1 MKKTLFALLFSTRV
15 INLISWLNRKRVPII
30 CYHSVTSDAAP
41 VARDPH
47 KQHIPETLFL
57 SHLDYLQGHHNVIS
71 LSEYVEARRKKRR
84 LPDRS
89 VVLTFDDGFEDFYSV
104 AAPHLY
110 ERKLPVTVFIITD
123 RAFGRFV
130 PEGESFL
137 SWDQIRELAAGGV
150 EIGSHSC
157 SHLPLSGLSREEVT
171 KELSESRA
179 LLHSNV
185 GCAPVSLS
193 YPFGQTS
200 ESISRLA
207 QSMGFTCAIASDS
220 GPNTEDA
227 SIFLLSR
234 TVIASDDDV
243 ATFAARVSGLTSLI
257 GGCKR
262 FLGAGKTVSW
272 RPSFGQYGST
282 APEFYVD

>member
-30 CYHSVTSDAAP
+30 CYHSVTGDAAP

-47 KQHIPETLFL
+47 KQHIPVKLFL
-57 SHLDYLQGHHNVIS
+57 SQLDYLQTHHNVIS
-71 LSEYVEARRKKRR
+71 LSEYVEARRNKRK

-110 ERKLPVTVFIITD
+110 ERKLPATVFIITD
-123 RAFGRFV
+123 RVFGRFV

-137 SWDQIRELAAGGV
+137 SWDQIRELAAGGI

-157 SHLPLSGLSREEVT
+157 SHLPLSGLTREEGN

-179 LLHSNV
+179 LLQSNV
-185 GCAPVSLS
+185 GCSPIPLS

-207 QSMGFTCAIASDS
+207 QSMDFTCAIASDS
-220 GPNTEDA
+220 GPNREDA
-227 SIFLLSR
+227 SIFMLSR

-257 GGCKR
+257 GRCKR
-262 FLGAGKTVSW
+262 FLGAEKTVSW